1 MNFNGFFMYFFLSK
15 YIHFFFTFQ
24 AEIQKTNDQVYELK
38 KDINECLTG
47 PCQNYLQCI
56 DLDDGFECK
65 CQPGFKGRKCEVN
78 IDDCLSNPCSR
89 NGHCI
94 DKVNG
99 Y

>member
-1 MNFNGFFMYFFLSK
+1 M
-15 YIHFFFTFQ
+15 
-24 AEIQKTNDQVYELK
+24 
-38 KDINECLTG
+38 TG

-99 Y
+99 YLFIVYYIYFLYFDHVKA